1 MTDVEWVI
9 VKDLQGKIENYSK
22 HDKNID
28 YIKVLNDKII
38 IKYDAKNSKG
48 PYKKVIILKN
58 IVSYES
64 PYNKMKTLLVI

>member
-1 MTDVEWVI
+1 MTDVEWVT
-9 VKDLQGKIENYSK
+9 VKDLQGKLENYSK

-38 IKYDAKNSKG
+38 IKYDAMNSKG

-64 PYNKMKTLLVI
+64 PCNKIKTLLFK